1 MLSSL
6 NEGARIH
13 TINTEEHTAQ
23 LSHKEST
30 SDILSKTE
38 DYEIRFQDIDV
49 GENGEASID
58 VLSCTTTMEVGIDI
72 GSLTAVGLRNIPPMR
87 ENYQQRAGRA
97 GRKNAG
103 ISTIVTYAFGGVH
116 DSHYFKH
123 PDEMISGQPRKP
135 WIDRDNPKIKQRHYN
150 MKALNLIGLDKEK
163 SKELVN
169 HLNDLLANYQ
179 IFYQNLRGFHWNV
192 KGSNFF
198 ELHTKFE
205 EYYNDA
211 IEKVDEIAERVLTL
225 EGTPLHS
232 YSAYMKQAE
241 IKEVTGVSDGN
252 RCVKE
257 IVGNLGI
264 LIRKEREILALAAE
278 IGDDGTQ
285 DMINPYISE
294 QEKNLWMLRAYLSE

>member
-1 MLSSL
+1 M
-6 NEGARIH
+6 
-13 TINTEEHTAQ
+13 
-23 LSHKEST
+23 
-30 SDILSKTE
+30 KT
-38 DYEIRFQDIDV
+38 
-49 GENGEASID
+49 
-58 VLSCTTTMEVGIDI
+58 
-72 GSLTAVGLRNIPPMR
+72 
-87 ENYQQRAGRA
+87 
-97 GRKNAG
+97 
-103 ISTIVTYAFGGVH
+103 
-116 DSHYFKH
+116 
-123 PDEMISGQPRKP
+123 
-135 WIDRDNPKIKQRHYN
+135 
-150 MKALNLIGLDKEK
+150 LNLIGLDKEK

-198 ELHTKFE
+198 ELHAKFE

-211 IEKVDEIAERVLTL
+211 I
-225 EGTPLHS
+225 
-232 YSAYMKQAE
+232 
-241 IKEVTGVSDGN
+241 VSDGN

>member
-1 MLSSL
+1 M
-6 NEGARIH
+6 
-13 TINTEEHTAQ
+13 
-23 LSHKEST
+23 
-30 SDILSKTE
+30 KT
-38 DYEIRFQDIDV
+38 
-49 GENGEASID
+49 
-58 VLSCTTTMEVGIDI
+58 
-72 GSLTAVGLRNIPPMR
+72 
-87 ENYQQRAGRA
+87 
-97 GRKNAG
+97 
-103 ISTIVTYAFGGVH
+103 
-116 DSHYFKH
+116 
-123 PDEMISGQPRKP
+123 
-135 WIDRDNPKIKQRHYN
+135 
-150 MKALNLIGLDKEK
+150 LNLIVLDKEK